1 MVMYIY
7 NVIVVVIFQNQKKN
21 NNSNTSNNN
30 IIVIKIDNLIR
41 NFADPYRTPGA
52 LSLSFVLVLLQHQ
65 NLRALILVDL
75 QAPHNYILVQNL
87 QQPKGQHWN
96 RGIVMTT
103 SNTPRKGTAALHILY
118 QTRVFRLYD
127 VVCNRWGRTNP
138 PV

>member
-1 MVMYIY
+1 
-7 NVIVVVIFQNQKKN
+7 
-21 NNSNTSNNN
+21 
-30 IIVIKIDNLIR
+30 
-41 NFADPYRTPGA
+41 
-52 LSLSFVLVLLQHQ
+52 
-65 NLRALILVDL
+65 
-75 QAPHNYILVQNL
+75 VQNL

-138 PV
+138 PVWCSALVGEVKNSWWMTSQYAK